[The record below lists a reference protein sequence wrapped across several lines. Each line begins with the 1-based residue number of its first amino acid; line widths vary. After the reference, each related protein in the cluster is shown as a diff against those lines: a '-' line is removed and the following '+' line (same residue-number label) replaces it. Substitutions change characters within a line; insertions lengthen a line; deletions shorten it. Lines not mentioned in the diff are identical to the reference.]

1 MVNNQI
7 INARQIAIIC
17 ATKDRPDKIRNM
29 LERVASLETQPGQ
42 ILIADGGHNLEQL
55 VKEFAGRINVSCIY
69 CPEPGQI
76 LQRNYAHS
84 MLHTDIRLVLH
95 LDDDITLEPAS
106 LDKALYYWNRL
117 ALDTRKPL
125 AGMAFNIV
133 NLPKKKDNIL
143 RQLAMMRVEP
153 MGRVWSSGFA
163 SPHVPVP
170 DGTGEIRET
179 SWIVGGAALWSRE
192 ALATPHPISF
202 STRWAVC
209 EDVIFSYPFSHKN
222 RLVVCGD
229 AVAHHNDSY
238 VRHSFAKSVFY
249 GKSQVVM
256 RYFLVASNPDLRK
269 LAFFWS
275 NVLLM
280 FGYFARAILGSKNA
294 FGTGLGIMLGLVK
307 VLSAQFTRRSYIELA
322 RDLAK

>member
-1 MVNNQI
+1 MVNKQT
-7 INARQIAIIC
+7 INAAQIAIIC
-17 ATKDRPDKIRNM
+17 ATKDRPDKIRNL
-29 LERVASLETQPGQ
+29 LESVARLESQPGQ
-42 ILIADGGHNLEQL
+42 ILIADGGHNLKPL
-55 VKEFAGRINVSCIY
+55 VKEFAGRINVSCLY

-84 MLHTDIRLVLH
+84 MLHQDICLVLH

-106 LDKALYYWNRL
+106 LDKALHHWNRL
-117 ALDTRKPL
+117 TSETGKPL
-125 AGMAFNIV
+125 VGMAFNVV
-133 NLPKKKDNIL
+133 NLPKKKDSFL
-143 RQLAMMRVEP
+143 RRLAIMRVEP

-163 SPHVPVP
+163 SPHVPIP

-179 SWIVGGAALWSRE
+179 SWLVGGAALWSRE
-192 ALATPHPISF
+192 ALATSHPLSF
-202 STRWAVC
+202 PTRWAVC

-229 AVAHHNDSY
+229 AVAQHNDSY
-238 VRHSFAKSVFY
+238 VHHSFAKSMFY

-256 RYFLVASNPDLRK
+256 RYVLVGSNTDLSR

-275 NVLLM
+275 NGLHMLGYLACAVL
-280 FGYFARAILGSKNA
+280 GNKNA
-294 FGTGLGIMLGLVK
+294 LGTGIGMVSGLVE
-307 VLSAQFTRRSYIELA
+307 VLFAQFTRRSHLDLA